1 MYAVIKEGSKEYR
14 VAEGDV
20 VDIDLKSELSPG
32 DEIEFDRVLL
42 LSKDEG
48 DVAVGTP
55 EVEGAKVT
63 ATVEAHVKGPKVVAY
78 KYKRRQG
85 YHRKKGH
92 RQQYTRVR
100 VTGISG

>member
-1 MYAVIKEGSKEYR
+1 MYAVIKDGSREYK

-20 VDIDLKSELSPG
+20 VDLDLKSELEPG
-32 DEIEFDRVLL
+32 DDVTFENVLL

-55 EVEGAKVT
+55 TVAGASVT
-63 ATVEAHVKGPKVVAY
+63 AKVEAHVKGDKVVAY
-78 KYKRRQG
+78 RYKRRQG
-85 YHRKKGH
+85 YHRKQGH

-100 VTGISG
+100 VTGITG

>member
-1 MYAVIKEGSKEYR
+1 MYAVIKDGCREYK

-20 VDIDLKSELSPG
+20 VNVDLKSGLEPG
-32 DEIEFDRVLL
+32 DEVTFETVLL

-48 DVAVGTP
+48 DVAVGSPT
-55 EVEGAKVT
+55 VAGASVMAK
-63 ATVEAHVKGPKVVAY
+63 VEAHVKGEKVIAY

-100 VTGISG
+100 VTGIQG

>member
-20 VDIDLKSELSPG
+20 VEIDLQSNLNPG
-32 DEIEFDRVLL
+32 DEVEFGRVLL
-42 LSKDEG
+42 LSKGEG
-48 DVAVGTP
+48 DVSVGTP
-55 EVEGAKVT
+55 DVEGAKVT

-100 VTGISG
+100 VTEISG

>member
-1 MYAVIKEGSKEYR
+1 MYAVIKDGCREYK

-20 VDIDLKSELSPG
+20 LDVDLKSDLEPG
-32 DEIEFDRVLL
+32 DEVTFETVLL
-42 LSKDEG
+42 VSKDEG
-48 DVAVGTP
+48 DLAVGSPT
-55 EVEGAKVT
+55 VEGATVS
-63 ATVEAHVKGPKVVAY
+63 ATVESHVKGDKVISY

-100 VTGISG
+100 VTGIQG